1 MTGMR
6 WFPLVL
12 LGVMSCAVPA
22 PAAEFHY
29 WVEPCSPF
37 TSSCKTSDAELAGWA
52 LEAWA
57 KVSDGKLSFVRT
69 KDIDEAEI
77 RLYWANERNGLYGEM
92 RPFEDGNMHGAELF
106 ISTDLSGMGPEIA
119 VAAAKDP
126 ILRDAIV
133 YLTCLHESGHALGL
147 PHTADFPD
155 IMYSFQYG
163 GDIPE
168 YFGRYRRQLESRGD
182 IQMHGGMSV
191 QDQERLRKV
200 FE

>member
-1 MTGMR
+1 MR
-6 WFPLVL
+6 WLPLVL
-12 LGVMSCAVPA
+12 LGAMSCAVPA

-29 WVEPCSPF
+29 WVEPCVPAESN
-37 TSSCKTSDAELAGWA
+37 CKQGDAELAGWA
-52 LEAWA
+52 LEAWS

-69 KDIDEAEI
+69 EDIGQAEI

-92 RPFEDGNMHGAELF
+92 RPFEDGDLRGAELY

-119 VAAAKDP
+119 GAAAKDP

-147 PHTADFPD
+147 QHTADFPD

-168 YFGRYRRQLESRGD
+168 YFGRYRRQLSSRGD
-182 IQMHGGMSV
+182 IQDHGGMSNQDRVRV
-191 QDQERLRKV
+191 QRE